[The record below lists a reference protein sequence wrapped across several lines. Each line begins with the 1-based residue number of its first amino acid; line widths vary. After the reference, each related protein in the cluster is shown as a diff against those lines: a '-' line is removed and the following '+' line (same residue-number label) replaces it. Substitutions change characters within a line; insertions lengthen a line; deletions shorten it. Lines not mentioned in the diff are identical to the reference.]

1 MWIHALLMGITSSKQ
16 ILHCYLK
23 TMVISFIVWAKCSQ
37 DGLCSYFLIMFQ
49 CIEGIEYH
57 RPVLLKLWYLYGSLG
72 EMFK

>member
-1 MWIHALLMGITSSKQ
+1 MRIHTLLVGITPSKQ

-49 CIEGIEYH
+49 CLKRIEYH
-57 RPVLLKLWYLYGSLG
+57 RPVLLKLTGG
-72 EMFK
+72 NVQVKF